1 MEVLNCTIPSLYVF
15 KRCLEGGKM
24 VGWFHGRQGGLLQK
38 GAGTTR
44 LWYWLPKE
52 LTGKTLPMGSATT
65 LVGGI
70 SVMAITG
77 LLWVTLQFP
86 FSSLVES
93 GLCSLGYACP
103 SSVSAIAVVD
113 ENLMAILERPMHSLL
128 FCSYFSPL
136 LPCNSLCFLSLRP
149 PKTSVSFAYACAL
162 SNVDW
167 LPFAPNLKLLNNEP
181 ANMYLYLCT

>member
-1 MEVLNCTIPSLYVF
+1 MLLVLVNLIFVAAAA
-15 KRCLEGGKM
+15 
-24 VGWFHGRQGGLLQK
+24 VIII
-38 GAGTTR
+38 
-44 LWYWLPKE
+44 
-52 LTGKTLPMGSATT
+52 
-65 LVGGI
+65 VINIIIII
-70 SVMAITG
+70 SFSFWVMFECS
-77 LLWVTLQFP
+77 LWVTLQFP

-103 SSVSAIAVVD
+103 SSVSVIAVVD

-136 LPCNSLCFLSLRP
+136 LPCNSLCFLSLHP
-149 PKTSVSFAYACAL
+149 PKTSISFAYACAL

-181 ANMYLYLCT
+181 ENMYLYLCT